1 MILLDTNVLSAL
13 MLTEPDPVVVRW
25 LDRLD
30 PALVWTTS
38 VNVFE
43 IRYGLA
49 RRVDGRKT
57 RQLEE
62 AFDALIR
69 EDLEGRVA
77 PLDHAAA
84 EAAGILTARRTAA
97 GRSVDFRDTLI
108 AGIAIANKATLAT
121 GNVRHFVGL
130 EIRVSDPWRDTAG

>member
-13 MLTEPDPVVVRW
+13 MLAEPDLVVVRW

-30 PALVWTTS
+30 PASVWTTS
-38 VNVFE
+38 VTVFE

-49 RRVDGRKT
+49 RRADGRKT

-84 EAAGILTARRTAA
+84 EAAGILAARRAAA
-97 GRSVDFRDTLI
+97 GRPVDFRDTLI
-108 AGIAIANKATLAT
+108 AGIAIVNKAKFAT
-121 GNVRHFVGL
+121 GNVRHFADLDVG
-130 EIRVSDPWRDTAG
+130 VSDPWQDATG